1 MKRRERKAIE
11 ERVAELVEP
20 HRKRARN
27 RGTRQQIMSGGT
39 ARALARIVEEN
50 GGGRAAKG
58 GLRVSADEIA
68 RLADRLAEADHGA
81 LLRIPGMKR
90 SRADLLPTG
99 AVVVD
104 AVMKSLALP
113 DLLIC
118 DWGLREGVILE
129 ALGLVSARGA
139 AS

>member
-1 MKRRERKAIE
+1 
-11 ERVAELVEP
+11 
-20 HRKRARN
+20 
-27 RGTRQQIMSGGT
+27 MSGGT

-50 GGGRAAKG
+50 GGGRTAKG

-68 RLADRLAEADHGA
+68 RLADRLAEADHDE

-104 AVMKSLALP
+104 AVMQSLALP

-129 ALGLVSARGA
+129 ALGLISARGA